1 MSVSCWLRPLALTAL
16 LVVSALAAGHAQEAP
31 SLAAR
36 MGAAAFHRAG
46 LDQLSPQQLK
56 VLEGWLAAHDGE
68 LARQRPLAAEGSAT
82 VAAERASRRAAP
94 ATASKPKL
102 GRVAIRSTVAGAF
115 RGWQPGA
122 VLVLANGQRWRVA
135 DDSMLDTGKALDS
148 PAVTIQPGLVG
159 GWLLKVDGYNTAARV
174 QPAN

>member
-1 MSVSCWLRPLALTAL
+1 MSVVSLVRLLALTL
-16 LVVSALAAGHAQEAP
+16 LLTVAGATTAAAQEVP

-36 MGAAAFHRAG
+36 MGAAEFHRAG
-46 LDQLSPQQLK
+46 LDRLSPQQLQ
-56 VLEGWLAAHDGE
+56 VLEHWLAAHDGE

-82 VAAERASRRAAP
+82 VAAGRASRRDVPP
-94 ATASKPKL
+94 ADQAKPV
-102 GRVAIRSTVAGAF
+102 REVIRSTVAGDF
-115 RGWQPGA
+115 RGWRPGA

-135 DDSMLDTGKALDS
+135 DDSALDTGRPLQS
-148 PAVTIQPGLVG
+148 PAVTIKPGLVG